1 VIAPDVIVIG
11 AGFAGLSA
19 AARLAESGRR
29 VLVVEARAQAGGR
42 ATAFIDRATGELVDN
57 GQHVLFG
64 CYRHTLRFLDRIG
77 ASSNVVRQPTLAVPY
92 IDERGRRSELRCPS
106 LPAPL
111 HLVAGVLRW
120 SAIPW
125 SDRLSTLRLAGPL
138 RTARAELQRTGHVSV
153 TPSHATV
160 SDWLRIH
167 GQAPKLREWLWEPL
181 AVAALNQAPGRAA
194 AAPFV
199 RVLAEM
205 FGPDPGDAAIV
216 LPTKPLHLMYAEPA
230 TRYIEQRGGTVRL
243 NALARLALDGNAVAG
258 IDIRGER
265 VKANRVI
272 CAVPWFGLS
281 AMFPG
286 GVPTTLRETAR
297 AADATGAMPIVTVNL
312 WYDRRVMDEPFVGL
326 PGRAM
331 QWVFDKRLAFGTDA
345 SHLSLVA
352 SGAEELV
359 GLTQDELVAR
369 AVREVASAIEGARS
383 ARLVRG
389 TVVREKRATFAL
401 DPGQP
406 ARPGVVTGVPGLYL
420 AGDWIDTGLPGTI
433 ESAAMSGHLAAETVI
448 NDS

>member
-1 VIAPDVIVIG
+1 VIVIG

-19 AARLAESGRR
+19 AARLAESGTR

-42 ATAFIDRATGELVDN
+42 ATAFVDRATGELVDN

-77 ASSNVVRQPTLAVPY
+77 ASNHVSRQPALAVPY
-92 IDERGRRSELRCPS
+92 IDEHGRRSELRCPS

-111 HLVAGVLRW
+111 HLLAGVLRW
-120 SAIPW
+120 SAMPW
-125 SDRLSTLRLAGPL
+125 GDRLSALRLAGPL
-138 RTARAELQRTGHVSV
+138 RRARAELQRTGHVSV
-153 TPSHATV
+153 MPADATV
-160 SDWLRIH
+160 SEWLRSH
-167 GQAPKLREWLWEPL
+167 GQGRKLQQWLWEPL
-181 AVAALNQAPGRAA
+181 AVAALNQSPDRAS

-199 RVLAEM
+199 RVVAEM
-205 FGPDPGDAAIV
+205 FGPDQHDAAIV
-216 LPTKPLHLMYAEPA
+216 LPIKPLHLMYAEPA
-230 TRYIEQRGGTVRL
+230 ARYIEARGGVVRT
-243 NALARLALDGNAVAG
+243 NALARIAVARNAVTG

-265 VKANRVI
+265 VAANRVI

-286 GVPTTLRETAR
+286 EAPIALRDTLR
-297 AADATGAMPIVTVNL
+297 AADATAPMPIVTVNL
-312 WYDRRVMDEPFVGL
+312 WYDRRVMEEPFVGL

-331 QWVFDKRLAFGTDA
+331 QWVFDKRLAFGTEA

-359 GLTQDELVAR
+359 GLSQDALVSR
-369 AVREVASAIEGARS
+369 AAAEVAGAIAGARG

-406 ARPGVVTGVPGLYL
+406 PRPGVVTGVRGLYL

-433 ESAAMSGHLAAETVI
+433 ESAVLSGHLAAETVLS
-448 NDS
+448 DS